1 MARKIAN
8 FINHIQQM
16 NQFGSNISY
25 QYIAYIA
32 IIIIT
37 SQLQPTMEEDKDNV
51 KDNDISF

>member
-8 FINHIQQM
+8 LFNHIQQM